1 MGNFQSKY
9 QTKLRANQNKNRRR
23 ESSKR
28 FEKLTNANGYTTTFQ
43 PHPLQSHR
51 GRLVRVV
58 NRVMGMYNARW
69 TPLPFRFL
77 TKKTRTPNQ
86 NRENAKRTGD
96 KNGRKFTYLLEA
108 ASSSSC
114 ATAAFVRRSTKLHE
128 TERDWSRRSGSRSPR
143 NPLLFVR
150 SLVRVHTYKVIKQ
163 DKYTDSSRSFVHSVL
178 DGPLLLLLPGLGF

>member
-9 QTKLRANQNKNRRR
+9 QTKLRANQNKNRWR

-114 ATAAFVRRSTKLHE
+114 CFREEVFEAPRDRERLEQEVRKPLPPH
-128 TERDWSRRSGSRSPR
+128 
-143 NPLLFVR
+143 PLLFVR